1 VDAEDYTRPS
11 EAAIKWLELGAA
23 YFLVVLL
30 AIGVF
35 DLGLSLYSLIRS
47 GRFTDPNAVIEL
59 IDTVLLLLIIGE
71 VYETVIAVIRKE
83 NVLPVVVNAA
93 FIAVARKVVS
103 FRDTEFA
110 SAMDAFVAASS
121 YAILLA
127 VLLVA
132 LVVVRR
138 SGGSRNGDREES
150 RLL

>member
-1 VDAEDYTRPS
+1 MDAEDYTRPS
-11 EAAIKWLELGAA
+11 EAAIQWLELGAA

-35 DLGLSLYSLIRS
+35 DLGLSLYALIQS

-93 FIAVARKVVS
+93 FIAVARKVIS
-103 FRDTEFA
+103 FRNDEYA
-110 SAMDAFVAASS
+110 SATDAFVAASS

-132 LVVVRR
+132 LVIVRR
-138 SGGSRNGDREES
+138 RGGSRDGDSEAS
-150 RLL
+150 RVL